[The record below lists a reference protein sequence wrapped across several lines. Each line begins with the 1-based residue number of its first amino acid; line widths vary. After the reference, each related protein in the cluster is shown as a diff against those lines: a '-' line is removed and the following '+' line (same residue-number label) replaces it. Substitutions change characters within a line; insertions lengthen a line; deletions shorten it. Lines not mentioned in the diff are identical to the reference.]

1 MIQDEERWIV
11 SLLGVKETQA
21 CRPFLFMHAH
31 MPMGMCK
38 QIHMHHVKK
47 LFSSTL

>member
-1 MIQDEERWIV
+1 MIQDEERGIV

-21 CRPFLFMHAH
+21 CPFLFMHAH
-31 MPMGMCK
+31 KPMGMCK

-47 LFSSTL
+47 FFSSIL